1 MPTGSSNT
9 PESVADAVKWHIVSN
24 ELIPPRSRVLVAVS
38 GGADSM
44 AMLSILH
51 GLGKIFDFEVAAGH
65 LNHGLRPAAA
75 DEANKVK
82 SFAESLRVVCH
93 SDSVDVRALAD
104 STGDTLEEAGRKARY
119 GFLDEVAGSIGAD
132 KIATGHTRTDQIET
146 VLMRF
151 LRGAGIRGLAGI
163 PLTRG
168 RLVRPI
174 LCLSRDDTVMYCE
187 KTGLPVSDDPSNDD
201 RRFFRNKIRHDLLPL
216 LETEYNPSVGDS
228 ILRLAKNA
236 RSAVQM
242 IRRETDPLINKNLKF
257 HPPASWL
264 FDTGSIVR
272 LDETSLVILFGDLFA
287 EKLGCDMDFTR
298 AHFESLNR
306 LLKDPQGSGK
316 QISLPG
322 LTVKKEYENL
332 VITRRSVL
340 DKAAEAGVR
349 VENAGEPV
357 ELEIPGKTTLP
368 GGIVQNLG
376 IARNRGAV
384 IVIQVLDD
392 AEDRDRGTSGDPATI
407 DNALKATER
416 AACFDFDKISPPLTL
431 RLPVKGDR
439 IQPFGMTGT
448 KKLSDI
454 FGDKKIPARDRTST
468 LVITDANDI
477 IWLVGVATSE
487 KTRVT
492 PQTRRVVKIRVENP

>member
-9 PESVADAVKWHIVSN
+9 PGSVADTVKWHIVSN

-38 GGADSM
+38 GGADSI

-51 GLGKIFDFEVAAGH
+51 GLGKIFDFEVAAAH
-65 LNHGLRPAAA
+65 LDHGLRPAAA
-75 DEANKVK
+75 DEAEQVK
-82 SFAESLRVVCH
+82 SFTESLRVVCH
-93 SDSVDVRALAD
+93 SDCVDVQALAD

-119 GFLDEVAGSIGAD
+119 RFLDDVAGSIGAD
-132 KIATGHTRTDQIET
+132 KIATGHTSSDQIET

-151 LRGAGIRGLAGI
+151 LRGTGIRGLAGI
-163 PLTRG
+163 PLKRG

-187 KTGLPVSDDPSNDD
+187 KTGLPFSSDPSNED
-201 RRFFRNKIRHDLLPL
+201 RRFFRNKIRHDLIPL
-216 LETEYNPSVGDS
+216 LETEYNSSVGDN
-228 ILRLAKNA
+228 ILRLARNA

-242 IRRETDPLINKNLKF
+242 IRRETDLLIDKNLKF

-272 LDETSLVILFGDLFA
+272 LDDTSLVILFGDLFA

-306 LLKDPQGSGK
+306 LIKDPQGSGK

-340 DKAAEAGVR
+340 DKAAAAGINVD
-349 VENAGEPV
+349 NDNEPI
-357 ELEIPGKTTLP
+357 ELEIPGKTALP
-368 GGIVQNLG
+368 GGEVQNLGIVQNLG
-376 IARNRGAV
+376 AV
-384 IVIQVLDD
+384 FVVEVLD
-392 AEDRDRGTSGDPATI
+392 RDPTTTDKT
-407 DNALKATER
+407 LKATER
-416 AACFDFDKISPPLTL
+416 AACFDCDKISPPLTL

-439 IQPFGMTGT
+439 MQPFGMIGT

-468 LVITDANDI
+468 LVITDVNDI

-492 PQTRRVVKIRVENP
+492 PQTRRVAKIRIENP